1 MKKLIAIILTILAL
15 IIVTA
20 VVYSADL
27 EFHDGVYRD
36 GKYEFDFGRPKKNY
50 MIVIPQE
57 IPEPKAYGNGY
68 VGRVEMPE
76 REYEIIMLDNSEVRV

>member
-1 MKKLIAIILTILAL
+1 MKKTIAIILTILAL
-15 IIVTA
+15 IPVTA
-20 VVYSADL
+20 VYARNI
-27 EFHDGVYRD
+27 EFHDGVYRG